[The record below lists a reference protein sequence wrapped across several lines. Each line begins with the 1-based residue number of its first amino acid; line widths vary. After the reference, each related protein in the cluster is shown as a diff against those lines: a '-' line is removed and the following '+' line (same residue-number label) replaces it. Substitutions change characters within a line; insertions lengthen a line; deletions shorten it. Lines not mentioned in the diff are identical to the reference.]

1 MNAIE
6 DLSIE
11 KEILP
16 LFDFTVN
23 HFAKEQ
29 LREFFRKPL
38 NSVVS
43 ILERQD
49 IIKGFMT
56 NEAVFANYSYS
67 KLDFYEVY
75 EFLHR
80 QDPTCHTNVFLLGI
94 AFPKRD
100 TGRVRSALI
109 QLVTLFREIEVYY
122 VKKLDT
128 KSFPEVYKTELRKL
142 YDFFTSFNLNYYEER
157 IKEDVFEKK
166 DQKALAR
173 IIAEKQKNGEMELFF
188 KHFAVFEAYV
198 SISKSVLKYG
208 FCFPVFEERGL
219 ELKGGYHPLLINPVK
234 NDFSG
239 NNNVL
244 LLTGP
249 NMSGKSTFL
258 KAIGI
263 CVYLAHVGMAVPATA
278 VQTPFYN
285 LITVSI
291 NHYDD
296 IMNGYSHFMMEI
308 VRLKEVVEKAIAG
321 VRCFA
326 IFDELF
332 KGTNIEDAVEISKAT
347 LNGLARLK
355 SSSFFISTHLH
366 QLKDVKAVVEK
377 NIDTCYVDCTVNN
390 GIPVFT
396 YQVKTGWSDLKIGQL
411 LFAKE
416 GLYDLLE
423 TTGD

>member
-11 KEILP
+11 KEVLP

-23 HFAKEQ
+23 HFAKEK
-29 LREFFRKPL
+29 LYELFRQPL
-38 NSVVS
+38 ISVDR

-49 IIKGFMT
+49 IIKGFMA
-56 NEAVFANYSYS
+56 NKAVLANYSYS
-67 KLDFYEVY
+67 KSDFYEVY

-80 QDPTCHTNVFLLGI
+80 QDTVGYTNKSLLGI
-94 AFPKRD
+94 GFSKQE
-100 TGRVRSALI
+100 TGRVRSAVI

-122 VKKLDT
+122 IKKLDT
-128 KSFPEVYKTELRKL
+128 RCFPEAYKTDLRKL
-142 YDFFTSFNLNYYEER
+142 YDFFNSFNLNYYVDR
-157 IKEDVFEKK
+157 IKEDDFGKK
-166 DQKALAR
+166 DQKALTR
-173 IIAEKQKNGEMELFF
+173 IIAEKQTNGEIKLFF
-188 KHFAVFEAYV
+188 NRFAVFEAYV

-208 FCFPVFEERGL
+208 FCFPVFEEQGL
-219 ELKGGYHPLLINPVK
+219 MLKGVYHPLLANPVK

-263 CVYLAHVGMAVPATA
+263 CVYLAHVGMAVPANA
-278 VQTPFYN
+278 AQTPFYN

-296 IMNGYSHFMMEI
+296 IMNGYSHFMLEI
-308 VRLKEVVEKAIAG
+308 VRLKDVVEKAIAG

-332 KGTNIEDAVEISKAT
+332 KGTNIEDAVEVSKAT
-347 LNGLARLK
+347 INGLARFK

-366 QLKDVKAVVEK
+366 QLKDVKVVAEK
-377 NIDTCYVDCTVNN
+377 NIDTCYIDCAVKN
-390 GIPVFT
+390 GIPVFS
-396 YQVKTGWSDLKIGQL
+396 YQVKSGWSDLKIGQL

-416 GLYDLLE
+416 GLYELLE
-423 TTGD
+423 TRGD